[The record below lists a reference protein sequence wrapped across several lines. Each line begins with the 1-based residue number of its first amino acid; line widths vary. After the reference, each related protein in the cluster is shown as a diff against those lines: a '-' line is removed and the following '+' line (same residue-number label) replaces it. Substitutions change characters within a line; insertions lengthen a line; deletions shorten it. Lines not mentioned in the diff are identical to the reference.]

1 MSTYEKI
8 INATYEYF
16 ALQGY
21 ERASM
26 SQIAGTVGIS
36 KAALYHHF
44 SSKEVLFEALYSH
57 LIDAILSDFE
67 QDIDNWQ
74 KDTYKQN
81 LGAAGLKDLLSLKK
95 DPQLGLV
102 LNQFYLLSLRMENLN
117 VQTKRLETQTATYH
131 HSLVIRGVTLGLI
144 KEQDAK
150 SIAGL
155 YTATLNGLTLDVI
168 HSQSLDFKV
177 IWSYFIDHL
186 I

>member
-8 INATYEYF
+8 LNAAYQYF

-21 ERASM
+21 EKASM

-44 SSKEVLFEALYSH
+44 PSKEVLFEALYSH
-57 LIDAILSDFE
+57 LIDAIISGFEKDF
-67 QDIDNWQ
+67 
-74 KDTYKQN
+74 DTWSVATYQQN
-81 LGAAGLKDLLSLKK
+81 LMDAGLKDLIPLLQ
-95 DPQLGLV
+95 DPQLGRI
-102 LNQFYLLSLRMENLN
+102 LNQFYLLSLRMENLK
-117 VQTKRLETQTATYH
+117 VQTKRLETQTAAYH
-131 HSLVIRGVTLGLI
+131 HSLVKKGVTLGLI

-168 HSQSLDFKV
+168 HSQSFDFKV
-177 IWSYFIDHL
+177 IWSYFINHL